1 MKQAV
6 QWVLAVGLVLSG
18 CIEDPTPKRARIVI
32 NGESGKT
39 VRVIMASEFVA
50 AVNEQGQTR
59 VVIFSADTT
68 MATLPF
74 ERTVSIERSQQ
85 FFAETSRAASD
96 VANLRMQVFID
107 NNVRFDEG
115 GLLRDRPFRYVYT
128 FNRPLTQDI
137 TVVL

>member
-6 QWVLAVGLVLSG
+6 QWILAVDLVLSG

-32 NGESGKT
+32 NGEAGKT

-68 MATLPF
+68 TATLPF
-74 ERTVSIERSQQ
+74 EKTVSIEQSQQ
-85 FFAETSRAASD
+85 FFAETSRAAAD
-96 VANLRMQVFID
+96 VQNLRMQVFID
-107 NNVRFDEG
+107 NKIRFDEG
-115 GLLRDRPFRYVYT
+115 GLLRDKPFRYVYT
-128 FNRPLTQDI
+128 FNRPTTQDI
-137 TVVL
+137 QVVL